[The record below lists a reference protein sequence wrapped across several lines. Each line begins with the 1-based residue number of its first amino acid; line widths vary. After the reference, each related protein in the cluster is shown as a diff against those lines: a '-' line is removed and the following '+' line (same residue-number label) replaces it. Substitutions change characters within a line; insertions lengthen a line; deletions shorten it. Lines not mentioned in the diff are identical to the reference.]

1 MLESR
6 SLGLAPAH
14 ARFAAGY
21 ACTCSWAVILLFS
34 AAFGAPSAVH
44 AASTSM
50 LPGLAACLGSIAW
63 FRSFPSLAG
72 RTPFAILAGL
82 FVAAGTLLCTHPAFT
97 ALAALR
103 IAGLALSGFF
113 AIFVVMAWFETF
125 VELAP
130 RAIIVLAG
138 CALSIAACLCWIVLA
153 CPAPVASLLAC
164 ALPIAS
170 SLLLPKRDAQTS
182 PETDRR
188 AAHDAAARSRSHSM
202 REVLAAAVP
211 ARTLLGLAVTFFI
224 VRSIATL
231 APEFEPFGAAVSPVS
246 LLIPL
251 AVTAFF
257 VGSALVVKR
266 RIDPSIL
273 YKIILSCFAGCV
285 FLLASS
291 TGVTAA
297 LVFYADLVAEVMMWT
312 VLALW
317 AKKTPVQPHLVFA
330 IGWIAECA
338 GNTLGQAAGPLF
350 AEHGQLF
357 FAVAIM
363 LILIA
368 VGFAFSEGQLMLDVD
383 FEDEDRLS
391 CQEGMPDATGG
402 DAKRPGT
409 NAAETGERNP
419 APAAGDG
426 RRAAERAETH
436 AGRACTTADG
446 GTGGTACV
454 ATTGG
459 GAESAAAGG
468 RAQDADACEVDG
480 NDRPGKV
487 SAEEAESDG
496 TPMPTDTPGRDA
508 SHAREGA
515 PAAAHPATG
524 APGSAAGPD
533 NGRDPLEAFAAAY
546 EISPR
551 ERDVL
556 ALWLAGRGMK
566 YIENELFISESTVK
580 SHLRSIYRKCDTH
593 NRDETISLFE
603 HATRTNV

>member
-50 LPGLAACLGSIAW
+50 LPGLVACLGSIAW

-72 RTPFAILAGL
+72 RTPFAIAAGL

-97 ALAALR
+97 ALPALR

-125 VELAP
+125 VALAP

-138 CALSIAACLCWIVLA
+138 CAVSVAACLCWIVLA
-153 CPAPVASLLAC
+153 CPAPVASILAC

-170 SLLLPKRDAQTS
+170 LLLLPKRDTQTP

-188 AAHDAAARSRSHSM
+188 AAHDAAARNRSHSM
-202 REVLAAAVP
+202 REILAAAVP

-231 APEFEPFGAAVSPVS
+231 APEFEPFGTAVSPVS

-251 AVTAFF
+251 AVTVFF

-350 AEHGQLF
+350 AEHGQLL

-363 LILIA
+363 LILVA

-391 CQEGMPDATGG
+391 CREGMPDAAGG

-409 NAAETGERNP
+409 NAAGGGERNP
-419 APAAGDG
+419 APASNGG
-426 RRAAERAETH
+426 RRGSERAGAH
-436 AGRACTTADG
+436 AGQACTT
-446 GTGGTACV
+446 
-454 ATTGG
+454 
-459 GAESAAAGG
+459 AGG
-468 RAQDADACEVDG
+468 RAQDTDAGEVDG
-480 NDRPGKV
+480 KDGPGKA

-496 TPMPTDTPGRDA
+496 TPIPTDALGRNA

-515 PAAAHPATG
+515 PATAHSAAG
-524 APGSAAGPD
+524 APGSAAEPGD
-533 NGRDPLEAFAAAY
+533 GRDPLEAFAAAY

-603 HATRTNV
+603 HATRTNA

>member
-72 RTPFAILAGL
+72 RTPFAVVAGL

-138 CALSIAACLCWIVLA
+138 CAVSIAACLCWIVLA

-170 SLLLPKRDAQTS
+170 SLLLPKRDAQTP
-182 PETDRR
+182 PETDRH
-188 AAHDAAARSRSHSM
+188 AARDAAARSRSHSM

-363 LILIA
+363 LILVA

-391 CQEGMPDATGG
+391 CREGMPDAAVGN
-402 DAKRPGT
+402 AKRPAA
-409 NAAETGERNP
+409 NATEAGERNP
-419 APAAGDG
+419 ALAADDE
-426 RRAAERAETH
+426 RHAAERAGTH
-436 AGRACTTADG
+436 AGRTRAAADVVSG
-446 GTGGTACV
+446 DADCV
-454 ATTGG
+454 ATASG
-459 GAESAAAGG
+459 GAESAEATGG
-468 RAQDADACEVDG
+468 RAQDAGACEGDG
-480 NDRPGKV
+480 KDGPGKAP
-487 SAEEAESDG
+487 AEAAGSG
-496 TPMPTDTPGRDA
+496 RTPLPTDAPGRDA

-515 PAAAHPATG
+515 PAAAHPAAG
-524 APGSAAGPD
+524 APGPD
-533 NGRDPLEAFAAAY
+533 DGRDPLDAFAAAY

-603 HATRTNV
+603 HATKTNV